1 MSSTGNHRMK
11 LPIILTYSRIA
22 LVPVFALIF
31 YLPFS
36 WAHITS
42 AVVFTIAALT
52 DWLDGYLAR
61 KFQQTTSLGAVLDP
75 VADKLLVAVALVI
88 LVGESQLPLLTLPA
102 AIIVGRE
109 IIVSGLREWMA
120 EIGKR
125 ASVKVTY
132 ISKLKTAAQM
142 VALVALLAYTPN
154 VQVWLGIV
162 GYTLLWI
169 AALLTLWTMF
179 VYIKIAWPELYP
191 GKEAK

>member
-1 MSSTGNHRMK
+1 MK
-11 LPIILTYSRIA
+11 LPIILTYARIV
-22 LVPVFALIF
+22 LVPVFALVF
-31 YLPFS
+31 YLPFK
-36 WAHITS
+36 WAHIAS
-42 AVVFTIAALT
+42 AIIFTIAALT
-52 DWLDGYLAR
+52 DWADGFIAR
-61 KFQQTTSLGAVLDP
+61 KLQQTSALGAVLDP

-88 LVGESQLPLLTLPA
+88 LVAEPGLPLLTLPA

-132 ISKLKTAAQM
+132 ISKTKTAAQM
-142 VALVALLAYTPN
+142 IAIVALLAYTPGAHI
-154 VQVWLGIV
+154 WLGIF
-162 GYTLLWI
+162 GYSLLWV

-191 GKEAK
+191 ATKMKS